1 MFWKGHYKNVCA
13 KERPVE
19 DKDEWSQ
26 MLSQAHDQMSTC
38 RNLLQYQTQKGT
50 MRGQK
55 IAITALQWS
64 YQSQN
69 IPELN
74 TRVEERKTDIRD
86 ITTDPSAF
94 SHSSAL
100 RGAETQEWHG
110 VDIMSLRE
118 GDKLFSRNGQHRKLE
133 RSSGN
138 FFWERKAYC
147 FVVSISLFPILPE
160 KRKS

>member
-1 MFWKGHYKNVCA
+1 MYVQRRDLLKIKMDEARCYHRHMMKWA
-13 KERPVE
+13 PVVIY
-19 DKDEWSQ
+19 S
-26 MLSQAHDQMSTC
+26 ST
-38 RNLLQYQTQKGT
+38 RHK
-50 MRGQK
+50 RGQWGDRRLP
-55 IAITALQWS
+55 LQWS

-74 TRVEERKTDIRD
+74 TRAEVRKTDIRD
-86 ITTDPSAF
+86 ITTDSSAF

-100 RGAETQEWHG
+100 RGAENQAWHE

-138 FFWERKAYC
+138 FFLERKAYC